1 MSLKSANL
9 DQVRINIC
17 NNQTYTMTAAL
28 GFTTLGAAVLQG
40 FGSSAGDGGKATFSS
55 NLNSA
60 TQFTNVTVNTS
71 ALIDLI
77 FVSTA
82 AANANHLFLDSANVD
97 TVYIRCVFHGSRNIG
112 LGKSVSGGA
121 NLLLFECEAYDN
133 NKSNT
138 ATNAGFVIANT
149 AGGAMFAYN
158 CYSHDNST
166 GSAGHGFSATNASG
180 LILVNCICDTN
191 AGSGVLM
198 VATARNLVSIN
209 SNYYNN
215 TGDGINLSQAS
226 TWPVIINNN
235 FLLNAGKGVNNVNA
249 SQGGILYNN
258 GRGSGTQANGG
269 ADVLGSI
276 LNTNTD
282 ITYASNV
289 TPWNAPTTG
298 DFTTLRSSAAFGAG
312 RGNFVETDGTN
323 TGTVGYPDIGA
334 SQALV
339 SASGGPRLAGTG
351 GLAA

>member
-1 MSLKSANL
+1 MSLKNANQ
-9 DQVRINIC
+9 DQVRINVC
-17 NNQTYTMTAAL
+17 NNQSYVMTAAL
-28 GFTTLGAAVLQG
+28 GFTTLGNAVLQG
-40 FGSSAGDGGKATFSS
+40 FATSAGDGGKAIFTS

-71 ALIDLI
+71 AFIDLI
-77 FVSTA
+77 FASTA
-82 AANANHLFLDSANVD
+82 AANANHMFLDTANVD

-149 AGGAMFAYN
+149 AGGVMFAYN

-198 VATARNLVSIN
+198 VSTARNLVSIN

-215 TGDGINLSQAS
+215 TVDGINLAQSS

-235 FLLNAGKGVNNVNA
+235 FLLNAGKGINNTNA
-249 SQGGILYNN
+249 FQGGIIYNN
-258 GRGSGTQANGG
+258 GRGSGTQANG
-269 ADVLGSI
+269 AVDALGCI
-276 LNTNTD
+276 VNTNTD

-298 DFTTLRSSAAFGAG
+298 DFRTTLSAAKGVG
-312 RGNFVETDGTN
+312 RGVFTETDGTN

-334 SQALV
+334 APAQPDEGMGALM
-339 SASGGPRLAGTG
+339 G
-351 GLAA
+351 GLRATT